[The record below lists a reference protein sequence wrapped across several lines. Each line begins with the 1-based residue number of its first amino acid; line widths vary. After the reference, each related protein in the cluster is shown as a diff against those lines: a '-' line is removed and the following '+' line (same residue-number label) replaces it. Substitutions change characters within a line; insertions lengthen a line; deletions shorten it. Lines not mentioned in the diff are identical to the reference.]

1 MQLTEGL
8 HRQWD
13 GWLENVDVM
22 KIQERSFCMR
32 SKNDTGE
39 PTIVFSVALPGRAVA
54 SVALRQGSHPCTTGP
69 SCWQFCTMG
78 QWCLCFSGWAPQGRF
93 LPFHIKKRGGKGIW
107 SLGCSRAGEFITLC
121 FKALKVISFSSSH
134 NIESKLFLLNK
145 TPGGE
150 VWPWKRSWNPVL
162 AITDQLRKPR

>member
-54 SVALRQGSHPCTTGP
+54 SVALRQGSHTCAPGP

-78 QWCLCFSGWAPQGRF
+78 QWCLCFSGWAPQGHF
-93 LPFHIKKRGGKGIW
+93 LPFHIKKRGERESDHWDAQGQVG
-107 SLGCSRAGEFITLC
+107 
-121 FKALKVISFSSSH
+121 SSH
-134 NIESKLFLLNK
+134 FALRPWRWYHSVLPTTLSQSCFYWIKHLEERFGLKR
-145 TPGGE
+145 E
-150 VWPWKRSWNPVL
+150 VGIQFW
-162 AITDQLRKPR
+162 Q